1 MRNSGIWP
9 LLVLTIFVVAVLP
22 LGAAFYF
29 LDHAL
34 QTSLNLGFN
43 ESILQALQ
51 SGADDLKTLRR
62 LDPARQDEYR
72 EHFQSVER
80 LRRVYSN
87 PQLLKARLID
97 SLKIYFALGFLAALL
112 LAVLLA
118 GALSRRINRSYNVTI
133 DELLRHRERVRYLE
147 AMASWQDLARILA
160 HEIKNPLTPIEVLVS
175 SLSRSYQNLP
185 EREFREQLQRTQTM
199 VSEELLHLKT
209 TVSKF
214 SEFAALPALQLVEQD
229 LTRLCESLVQTLRGA
244 FDRADIEVCEPNAP
258 MPLRAKIDASSF
270 RQVFTNIVRN
280 GLEANPERRVGFQIR
295 MSNRGDWI
303 DIALS
308 NDGYPVAP
316 AIAGRIFDP
325 YISGRSGG
333 QNMGL
338 GLAIVKKIILEHGG
352 EIGYAEVSGRPVFT
366 LSVPQVA

>member
-9 LLVLTIFVVAVLP
+9 LLVLTIFVVAALP

-34 QTSLNLGFN
+34 QTSLDLGFN
-43 ESILQALQ
+43 DSILGALQ
-51 SGADDLKTLRR
+51 AGADDLKTLRR
-62 LDPARQDEYR
+62 LDPANQEQYR
-72 EHFQSVER
+72 EQFQSVER

-87 PQLLKARLID
+87 PQLLKASLID
-97 SLKIYFALGFLAALL
+97 SLKIYFALGFLAAVL

-118 GALSRRINRSYNVTI
+118 GVLSRRINRSYNATI

-147 AMASWQDLARILA
+147 AMASWQDLARMLA

-175 SLSRSYQNLP
+175 SLSRSHQNLP

-199 VSEELLHLKT
+199 VGEELAHLKT
-209 TVSKF
+209 TVGKF
-214 SEFAALPALQLVEQD
+214 SEFAALPAVQLVDED
-229 LTRLCESLVQTLRGA
+229 VAGLCGSLVQTLRVA
-244 FDRADIEVCEPNAP
+244 FDRADIEVCGPNPP
-258 MPLRAKIDASSF
+258 MQLRAKIDASSF
-270 RQVFTNIVRN
+270 RQVFTNIIRN
-280 GLEANPERRVGFQIR
+280 GLEANQDRRVRFTIR
-295 MSNRGDWI
+295 MSGRDGWV

-308 NDGYPVAP
+308 NDGNPVP
-316 AIAGRIFDP
+316 GAIAERIFDP
-325 YISGRSGG
+325 YMSSHSGKE
-333 QNMGL
+333 NMGL

>member
-185 EREFREQLQRTQTM
+185 DREFREQLQRTQTM